1 MAELLSKAKDQ
12 VVEALSQATAAVSLG
27 ATSGPFSPCLE
38 LRTAASVCARHSTYA
53 V

>member
-27 ATSGPFSPCLE
+27 GSSGPFSLSSNPE
-38 LRTAASVCARHSTYA
+38 LQRVRVHHSARA